1 VKGIL
6 ARLVGEKG
14 FGWYGFCQSLTIAFF
29 LVFYRYRVHGRENV
43 PARGAVLIAS
53 NHQSFFDPVLVG
65 LGLSRQITI
74 MARESLFRV
83 PGFAALIR
91 SLNAFPVKRG
101 GFDRE
106 AIRRAVEVLDEGR
119 LLLLFPEG
127 RRTRDGRLGPPKPGI
142 ALLARKAN
150 VPVVPA
156 VIHGAYEAWPP
167 HRALFR
173 LFVPIRVAFGA
184 PLRADRLGR
193 GGLEKEVAESW
204 ASLKTVLEGT
214 RG

>member
-6 ARLVGEKG
+6 ARFVGEKG
-14 FGWYGFCQSLTIAFF
+14 FGWYGFCQALTIIFF

-43 PARGAVLIAS
+43 PARGAALIAS

-65 LGLSRQITI
+65 LLLSRQISI

-91 SLNAFPVKRG
+91 SFNAFPVKRSA
-101 GFDRE
+101 FNRE
-106 AIRRAVEVLDEGR
+106 AIRRSVEVLEEGR

-127 RRTRDGRLGPPKPGI
+127 RRTRDGSLGAPKPGI
-142 ALLARKAN
+142 ALLARKAK

-156 VIHGAYEAWPP
+156 VIHGAYKAWPP

-184 PLRADRLGR
+184 PLRADRGDR
-193 GGLEKEVAESW
+193 GSLEKGVAESW
-204 ASLKTVLEGT
+204 KRLRAAMEET
-214 RG
+214 RE